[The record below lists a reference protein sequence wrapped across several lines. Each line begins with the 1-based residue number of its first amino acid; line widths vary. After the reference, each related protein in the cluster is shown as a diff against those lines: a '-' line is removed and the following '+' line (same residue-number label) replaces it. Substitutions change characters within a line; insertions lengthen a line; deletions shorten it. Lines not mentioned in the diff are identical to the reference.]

1 MSGVPAEEAS
11 PAPDPRPRR
20 RWGRGDLPPL
30 PRPGTGAQ
38 EWADPLRALEE
49 LREWAE
55 GRALELID
63 WYARD
68 KRIRRVASRGLR
80 AGAVVLA
87 VAGGVAPLVLH
98 EGAGAN
104 LGYVFLAMAAGCVAF
119 DHFFGISSGWMR
131 DIAALMSLR
140 GRLTRFHLDWA
151 AWQADP
157 SAPERTAKGLAL
169 IDRLVSDIVRVSESE
184 TAQWIAEFNTSVASL
199 RQQSTPAVT
208 STSDLMTWSHKGDLS
223 T

>member
-1 MSGVPAEEAS
+1 MPGHSPDKLTSVPL
-11 PAPDPRPRR
+11 APRRRR

-30 PRPGTGAQ
+30 PRPEVEQ
-38 EWADPLRALEE
+38 WVDPGMALDDLRD
-49 LREWAE
+49 WAE

-68 KRIRRVASRGLR
+68 KKVRRVASRALR
-80 AGAVVLA
+80 AGAVMLA
-87 VAGGVAPLVLH
+87 VAGGVSPLVFR

-104 LGYVFLAMAAGCVAF
+104 LGYVFLALAAGCVAF

-151 AWQADP
+151 AWQAEGTGPD
-157 SAPERTAKGLAL
+157 RTAGGLAL
-169 IDRLVSDIVRVSESE
+169 IDALVTDVVRISERE
-184 TAQWIAEFNTSVASL
+184 TAQWIAEFDNSMASL

-208 STSDLMTWSHKGDLS
+208 STSDLMTWSRKGDLS
-223 T
+223 A

>member
-1 MSGVPAEEAS
+1 V
-11 PAPDPRPRR
+11 
-20 RWGRGDLPPL
+20 
-30 PRPGTGAQ
+30 
-38 EWADPLRALEE
+38 RALEE
-49 LREWAE
+49 LRDWAE
-55 GRALELID
+55 ERALELID

-68 KRIRRVASRGLR
+68 KRIRRVASRLLR
-80 AGAVVLA
+80 AAAVVLA
-87 VAGGVAPLVLH
+87 VAGGAFPLLIH
-98 EGAGAN
+98 EGPGAN

-131 DIAALMSLR
+131 DIAALMALR

-151 AWQADP
+151 AWQADTTVP
-157 SAPERTAKGLAL
+157 DRTPKGLAL
-169 IDRLVSDIVRVSESE
+169 IDRLVTDIVRVSENE
-184 TAQWIAEFNTSVASL
+184 TAQWIAEFNTSIASL